1 MRALWQDLILSMR
14 TLRKEPA
21 SALIASLTLALGIG
35 LCSATFSLNYG
46 VFMRGL
52 GIPEEDR
59 VTMIARSNPE
69 LNQEWMSVTQHD
81 YYDWREQQTSFLGL
95 AAYYTGTVNLS
106 GTEGPE
112 RYNGGFVSANIFDQ
126 LRVAAA
132 LGTGFRSGD
141 DLPGAPL
148 TLVLGHEV
156 WVNRYASDPE
166 VVGKPVIVN
175 GEAAVILG
183 VMPEEFRFPQN
194 QQLWVALRDSRS
206 TLASRGDGTQ
216 YSVFGRLKDGVT
228 LDQAEREMALIA
240 GRLAEAY
247 PVTNR
252 GVTARLRSFVD
263 NDTGPELTAIFAA
276 MQVATFLVLLIAIA
290 NVANLLMARATLRT
304 REAAVRSALG
314 ANRFRIVLPF
324 FAETLVLSGI
334 GAVFGIGIA
343 YVGVTLFDGAT
354 ADVGKPYYML
364 FRLDLPV
371 MAFIVL
377 ITVVTAVLAGLAPA
391 FTVLRTDVNTTL
403 KDEGRGGSG
412 VLGGRLT
419 RVLVTAEIA
428 LSCALLIGAGLMTKS
443 IVKLQ
448 NFDFPFATSNIFTA
462 RVGLFE
468 TAYPTRET
476 RQQFFRDLGDRLATI
491 PGAEAVVITANLPLN
506 TNGSGIAIEGET
518 YATES
523 DYPTARSVSTM
534 PGYFRTFGVEL
545 RSGRDFNVG
554 DDANGPPVAIVNEA
568 FVQRFLA
575 GREPLGMRFAQRA
588 SRDSLAEWKTIVGV
602 VPDLG
607 MEGFGGNTN
616 DEAWGF
622 YVPLTQEDPRF
633 VSMAVRTA
641 GADPMAITP
650 AVREVMRALDP
661 NLPIYNVES
670 MDKVAK
676 DAGWFYQVFGTL
688 FIVFGAAALFMATVG
703 LYGVLSFSVSRR
715 LREMGIRMALGASP
729 KQVIRMVVRQGTR
742 QIGIGLVLGLVL
754 AYFLTKALAIIMFQV
769 APQDPPVLL
778 VVVLTITAVGILA
791 SLVPARRATLA
802 EPVAALRT
810 E

>member
-1 MRALWQDLILSMR
+1 
-14 TLRKEPA
+14 
-21 SALIASLTLALGIG
+21 
-35 LCSATFSLNYG
+35 
-46 VFMRGL
+46 
-52 GIPEEDR
+52 
-59 VTMIARSNPE
+59 
-69 LNQEWMSVTQHD
+69 
-81 YYDWREQQTSFLGL
+81 
-95 AAYYTGTVNLS
+95 
-106 GTEGPE
+106 
-112 RYNGGFVSANIFDQ
+112 
-126 LRVAAA
+126 
-132 LGTGFRSGD
+132 
-141 DLPGAPL
+141 
-148 TLVLGHEV
+148 
-156 WVNRYASDPE
+156 
-166 VVGKPVIVN
+166 
-175 GEAAVILG
+175 
-183 VMPEEFRFPQN
+183 
-194 QQLWVALRDSRS
+194 
-206 TLASRGDGTQ
+206 
-216 YSVFGRLKDGVT
+216 
-228 LDQAEREMALIA
+228 
-240 GRLAEAY
+240 
-247 PVTNR
+247 
-252 GVTARLRSFVD
+252 
-263 NDTGPELTAIFAA
+263 
-276 MQVATFLVLLIAIA
+276 
-290 NVANLLMARATLRT
+290 
-304 REAAVRSALG
+304 
-314 ANRFRIVLPF
+314 VLPF

-616 DEAWGF
+616 DEA
-622 YVPLTQEDPRF
+622 
-633 VSMAVRTA
+633 
-641 GADPMAITP
+641 
-650 AVREVMRALDP
+650 
-661 NLPIYNVES
+661 
-670 MDKVAK
+670 
-676 DAGWFYQVFGTL
+676 
-688 FIVFGAAALFMATVG
+688 
-703 LYGVLSFSVSRR
+703 
-715 LREMGIRMALGASP
+715 
-729 KQVIRMVVRQGTR
+729 
-742 QIGIGLVLGLVL
+742 
-754 AYFLTKALAIIMFQV
+754 
-769 APQDPPVLL
+769 
-778 VVVLTITAVGILA
+778 
-791 SLVPARRATLA
+791 
-802 EPVAALRT
+802 
-810 E
+810 